1 MLVPY
6 SKFSTIFKKKIC
18 YLRDLYC
25 RAMKHGAWLLLLLPL
40 LNLQCGYRLSGRGRN
55 LPPGTQ
61 TIAIPAFKNE
71 TTRYQAER
79 FVTIAIK
86 EEFTKRSRLRLV
98 ESLDKADLVL
108 EGRISAFETV
118 PISYTDRGAAN
129 LYEVSITIHVR
140 LIDMKKNELFYE
152 GSGLVFRETYET
164 DSGDFFSQETGS
176 LIKIAKKFASSVV
189 SSILENF

>member
-25 RAMKHGAWLLLLLPL
+25 EAMKRSAWLLLLISL

-55 LPPGTQ
+55 LPATAK
-61 TIAIPAFKNE
+61 TIAIPAFTNE
-71 TTRYQAER
+71 TSRYQAER
-79 FVTIAIK
+79 FVTGAIK
-86 EEFTKRSRLRLV
+86 DEFIKRSRLNL
-98 ESLDKADLVL
+98 SASTDKADLVL

-118 PISYTDRGAAN
+118 PVSYTDRGEAD
-129 LYEVSITIHVR
+129 LYEIRITVNVR
-140 LIDMKKNELFYE
+140 LIDMKTNELFYE
-152 GSGLVFRETYET
+152 GTGLGFRETYKIAAA
-164 DSGDFFSQETGS
+164 DFFSQETGS
-176 LIKIAKKFASSVV
+176 LAKIAAKFASNIV